1 MSFSSTLDR
10 PEATTYS
17 VDDLLRDVKNGK
29 IKIPRFQRQF
39 KWESEHILKLLDSIY
54 RGYPIGNLLFW
65 ETDFDQK
72 AKSVFGPVAI
82 EETAKVTKLIID
94 GQQRITTLVG
104 IFLLPDNEDYEK
116 KWYVYFDLKTREF
129 NIPKQKTP
137 PPYYWI
143 PLRELSD
150 TARFLTWLRALPA
163 TKESER
169 LIHEANQLAKS
180 LRDYKIP
187 AYIVRTEDETILREI
202 FERLNKGGKPLT
214 DTEVFN
220 SLFGRTDDTEPDDLS
235 AVRKE
240 FKGYGFGSIKENDLL
255 KSLQAVLGID
265 INIKFDKVKD
275 LLKQKDE
282 KTIHNTVTELH
293 NVLRTL
299 ADFLE
304 KDAGICHISLLPY
317 PFSLRPLIKFF
328 YLFRNPSD
336 ETRKELSWWLWR
348 ATTSGFFYRITAQPI
363 KEIFTSIRGTETQ
376 TIERLRLITEISKKI
391 SYPEIK
397 TEKYIGLGNAGTKIF
412 CNYLISLNPKRFI
425 NGEPFN
431 AKTIIEKE
439 GGLNVF
445 QTFTKINRS
454 NVEIENKSLEK
465 EFCNRFFYP
474 ASEAIRDSN
483 YIMKID
489 NSVLKSH
496 AIPPAIVVYWKKG
509 EIEEFLKRRQSFIK
523 EDMKR
528 YLEERYGFS
537 ESC

>member
-39 KWESEHILKLLDSIY
+39 RWKSEDMLKLLDSIY

-65 ETDFDQK
+65 ETDSNQK
-72 AKSVFGPVAI
+72 AKSVFGPVVI
-82 EETAKVTKLIID
+82 EETAKVTTLVID

-104 IFLLPDNEDYEK
+104 IFLLPEDEDSDK
-116 KWYVYFDLKTREF
+116 KWHVYFDLKTREF
-129 NIPKQKTP
+129 KILKQKTP

-143 PLRELSD
+143 PLREVSD
-150 TARFLTWLRALPA
+150 TARFLTWLRTLPV
-163 TKESER
+163 TKESEG

-187 AYIVRTEDETILREI
+187 AYIVRTDDEKILREI
-202 FERLNKGGKPLT
+202 FERLNKGGSPLT

-235 AVRKE
+235 AVKRE
-240 FKGYGFGSIKENDLL
+240 FEKYGFGSIGEKDLL
-255 KSLQAVLGID
+255 KSLQAVLDID

-282 KTIHNTVTELH
+282 RTIHKTITELH
-293 NVLRTL
+293 DVLKTV

-336 ETRKELSWWLWR
+336 ETRKELSQWLWR

-363 KEIFTSIRGTETQ
+363 KEIFTSIKVAEETQ
-376 TIERLRLITEISKKI
+376 SIERLIEISKDF

-397 TEKYIGLGNAGTKIF
+397 TDKYIGLGNATTKIF
-412 CNYLISLNPKRFI
+412 CNYLISLNPKSFI
-425 NGEPFN
+425 SGECFD
-431 AKTIIEKE
+431 AKVIIEE
-439 GGLNVF
+439 EGLNVF

-454 NVEIENKSLEK
+454 DLEVENKSLEK
-465 EFCNRFFYP
+465 GFCNRFFYP
-474 ASEAIRDSN
+474 ASKVIGASDYIYIIITKGDS
-483 YIMKID
+483 
-489 NSVLKSH
+489 SVLKSH
-496 AIPPAIVVYWKKG
+496 AIPPEIAVYWRKG
-509 EIEEFLKRRQSFIK
+509 DIEEFLERRKSFIK

-528 YLEERYGFS
+528 YLEERRG
-537 ESC
+537 

>member
-39 KWESEHILKLLDSIY
+39 RWESEDMLKLLDSIY

-65 ETDFDQK
+65 ETDSDQK
-72 AKSVFGPVAI
+72 AKSVIGPDDI

-104 IFLLPDNEDYEK
+104 IFLLPDDDDSDK
-116 KWYVYFDLKTREF
+116 KWHIYFDLKTKKFE
-129 NIPKQKTP
+129 IPKQKTKV
-137 PPYYWI
+137 PYYWI
-143 PLRELSD
+143 PLREVFD
-150 TARFLTWLRALPA
+150 TVRFLTWLRTLPV
-163 TKESER
+163 TKESEG
-169 LIHEANQLAKS
+169 LIHEANQLSKS

-187 AYIVRTEDETILREI
+187 AYIVRTDDEKILREI

-240 FKGYGFGSIKENDLL
+240 FERYGFGSIKENDLL

-282 KTIHNTVTELH
+282 RTIHKTITELH
-293 NVLRTL
+293 DVLKTV

-336 ETRKELSWWLWR
+336 ETRKELSRWLWR

-363 KEIFTSIRGTETQ
+363 KKIFTSIKDTESQ
-376 TIERLRLITEISKKI
+376 TVERLTEISKDF

-397 TEKYIGLGNAGTKIF
+397 TDKYIGLGNASTKIF
-412 CNYLISLNPKRFI
+412 CNYLISLNPKNFI
-425 NGEPFN
+425 NGEQFE
-431 AKTIIEKE
+431 AKPIIEE
-439 GGLNVF
+439 EGLNVF
-445 QTFTKINRS
+445 QKFTKINGS
-454 NVEIENKSLEK
+454 DLEVKNKVLE
-465 EFCNRFFYP
+465 EGFCNRFFYP
-474 ASEAIRDSN
+474 ASKSSEISKNMMESDG
-483 YIMKID
+483 
-489 NSVLKSH
+489 SVLQSH
-496 AIPPAIVVYWKKG
+496 AIPPAIAVYWRKG

-523 EDMKR
+523 EDMNR
-528 YLEERYGFS
+528 YLEERRGQI
-537 ESC
+537 